1 MIYNVLPAV
10 VQNRIPTLPS
20 IRQSLSDIRIRT
32 LHAKHIDAATD
43 ISPPATPP
51 PGYTSR
57 PGSARSHCS
66 SVVST
71 DGESTLH
78 DDVSERP
85 ESLMSTPP
93 PFSVFESKTGIN
105 WKYAN
110 QGISLTT
117 QAYQESHALA
127 RRPDDTA
134 TVLTRQLYL
143 HGMTYLLRGLP
154 ADLTPEETLSL
165 QAAIPQ
171 GLVNIQNEPD
181 AHAVVPFTQDNP
193 MACGAP
199 SDASILHRV
208 TAVVVFQTFIT
219 IQFLLPYLRLFAGHA
234 YQFERQHKVT
244 QRVVSNG
251 IMTADALRRRSLQLS
266 HTICQMNDGK
276 VGQAIND
283 LTLWWVRGLTGGLQQ
298 GIADGV
304 TVFSNERFTTSKGR
318 VEKVD

>member
-110 QGISLTT
+110 QGKSEKSLEEE
-117 QAYQESHALA
+117 QFANVSQESVSQRKPTKNL
-127 RRPDDTA
+127 
-134 TVLTRQLYL
+134 
-143 HGMTYLLRGLP
+143 M
-154 ADLTPEETLSL
+154 LSL
-165 QAAIPQ
+165 AGPTIPR
-171 GLVNIQNEPD
+171 
-181 AHAVVPFTQDNP
+181 
-193 MACGAP
+193 P
-199 SDASILHRV
+199 S
-208 TAVVVFQTFIT
+208 
-219 IQFLLPYLRLFAGHA
+219 
-234 YQFERQHKVT
+234 
-244 QRVVSNG
+244 
-251 IMTADALRRRSLQLS
+251 SLDS
-266 HTICQMNDGK
+266 Y
-276 VGQAIND
+276 
-283 LTLWWVRGLTGGLQQ
+283 
-298 GIADGV
+298 
-304 TVFSNERFTTSKGR
+304 TSM
-318 VEKVD
+318 E